1 MKKTILITGGSGVIG
16 KRLLPKILTDYK
28 IICLGK
34 HYDAFPEEIR
44 YHSNFKFYERD
55 LNSIHSPEGFQVS
68 EKIDLILHM
77 AAVVSGSRA
86 TSEEYS
92 QVNVRSTKY
101 LFEFGKIK
109 KIKRFGFISSVSVY
123 GGKDTNLNVTSDR
136 QGTSIYAR
144 TKKEA
149 EDILL
154 PPKNIQNFPFSI
166 IRLASVYGKGT
177 KSFIS
182 KLESFAKRGFFP
194 KTKTDRKKSI
204 VHVDDV
210 VTFLERWIQEALTN
224 NKLDPVYV
232 LSEPEPYSISSVI
245 QVLKEEKRIPILA
258 LGIAVDGLLG
268 RFLEWGLR
276 FLYYVKKRPY
286 HNSPL
291 LPILESVVLYD
302 EDSWRKLG
310 IFPKWNLR
318 KEIQGFNK

>member
-1 MKKTILITGGSGVIG
+1 MKKTILLTGGSGVIG
-16 KRLLPKILTDYK
+16 KQLLPKILTHYK

-44 YHSNFKFYERD
+44 FHSNFKFYERD
-55 LNSIHSPEGFQVS
+55 LNSIHSSDEFQIP

-77 AAVVSGSRA
+77 AAVVSGSSA

-92 QVNVRSTKY
+92 QINVHSTKH
-101 LFEFGKIK
+101 LFEFGKLK

-123 GGKDTNLNVTSDR
+123 GGKNTNLHFSSDR

-149 EDILL
+149 EDYLL
-154 PPKNIQNFPFSI
+154 PPINKSNFPFSI
-166 IRLASVYGKGT
+166 IRLASVYGQGS

-182 KLESFAKRGFFP
+182 KLESLGKRGIFP
-194 KTKTDRKKSI
+194 KTQTDRKKSI

-210 VTFLERWIQEALTN
+210 VSFLEVWIEEALSEN
-224 NKLDPVYV
+224 NLDPIYV
-232 LSEPEPYSISSVI
+232 LSEPEFYSIGSVI
-245 QVLKEEKRIPILA
+245 QILKEEKRIPTFAFGL
-258 LGIAVDGLLG
+258 AVDGILG
-268 RFLEWGLR
+268 KLIECGIR

-291 LPILESVVLYD
+291 LPILESVAIYD
-302 EDSWRKLG
+302 ENSWRKLG

-318 KEIQGFNK
+318 KEIQRFNK